1 MSLRSIVQG
10 LSEAYF
16 ALREEKR
23 GVENAMNAASSG
35 TGASGKV
42 ILPENQTATVGDQKV
57 VVVDDGASRRIFP
70 LSK

>member
-1 MSLRSIVQG
+1 MSLRSIAQG
-10 LSEAYF
+10 ISEAYF

-23 GVENAMNAASSG
+23 GVENAMNVASG
-35 TGASGKV
+35 TATSGKIV
-42 ILPENQTATVGDQKV
+42 LSESQTAKVGEQKV